1 MSLFNKGSKAVTD
14 AVDIV
19 TDTVDEMTT
28 MDMPLV
34 TLPDSTGEHPAS
46 IGDDVN
52 LPLLVRELGGRKKL
66 KLSRRREQILKELD
80 TIDKELMQ
88 LDVLLDA
95 ANSL

>member
-1 MSLFNKGSKAVTD
+1 MSLFNKGSKAVTT
-14 AVDIV
+14 AVDVV

-28 MDMPLV
+28 MDLPLV
-34 TLPDSTGEHPAS
+34 TLPDATGEHPAS

-66 KLSRRREQILKELD
+66 KLARRREQILKELD

>member
-1 MSLFNKGSKAVTD
+1 MTVNEV
-14 AVDIV
+14 VDQ
-19 TDTVDEMTT
+19 DTPVDHI
-28 MDMPLV
+28 PHV
-34 TLPDSTGEHPAS
+34 TGEHPGS

-66 KLSRRREQILKELD
+66 KLSKRRQQLLKELD

-95 ANSL
+95 AEKL